1 MAETNKYPGQI
12 VFGLDIGTRSI
23 VGTVGY
29 KEKDVFH
36 VVAQRTVEHETRAM
50 LDGQIHDIGR
60 VGQTIAR
67 VKEELEEIVGRKLT
81 DVCIAAAGRVLRT
94 VNVHVETEFES
105 DKEILAE
112 DIYAL
117 DSAGVEKAY
126 EEFAAQNTETEINFY
141 CVGYSVIRYYMND
154 YPIGNLENHKAKR
167 ISADLIAT
175 FLPDDVV
182 DGLYKAVGYAG
193 LQVVN
198 LTLEPIAAIQVA
210 IPEMYRMLNIAL
222 VDVGAGTSDI
232 SITKDGAIIA
242 YGMIPLAGDG
252 LTELIAQHCLVDF
265 VTAEEIKRQACEK
278 EVIEYQDI
286 IGLPQTITAQQV
298 IEVTAPALHDMTKQ
312 VAEKIK
318 ELNGDKAVS
327 AVFVVGGGGKL
338 PGYTD
343 SLAEEL
349 GIPGERVAL
358 RGEEVM
364 GKIDFWEKDS
374 KKDSLLVT
382 PIGICLTFYMQSNN
396 FIFVSFNGER
406 VKLYDNA
413 KLAIVDA
420 AMQAGFPNDGL
431 FPKRGRELNLTVNG
445 KPRII
450 RGESGEAAVITLNGE
465 TADIYAPIKANDV
478 ITVKE
483 STAGEPAK
491 AQVQQLAEYHTM
503 LNVKV
508 NGVPVKLPRFVS
520 VNGRIETGYYDIKD
534 RDVIEILDHYTIEQ
548 LLQYMDVAV
557 EEDNIYV
564 NRTHADRQ
572 TQIYE
577 NFRVEWNIEPIDF
590 AARAAEAEAAERDSI
605 EEEEIQEEEQ
615 TETDEALGTAA
626 PEKSENAKEGIPMS
640 IQVVV
645 NKQPVR
651 LSGKSAY
658 VFVDIFDHYP
668 FDLSNPQGRSV
679 VTILNGRQAQYLEPI
694 HSGDTIEI
702 FWKN

>member
-29 KEKDVFH
+29 KEKDIFH

-312 VAEKIK
+312 VADKIK

-520 VNGRIETGYYDIKD
+520 VNGSIETGYYDIQD
-534 RDVIEILDHYTIEQ
+534 RDVIEILDYYTIEQ

-605 EEEEIQEEEQ
+605 EEEEQ
-615 TETDEALGTAA
+615 TETDEASGTAV
-626 PEKSENAKEGIPMS
+626 PEKSENAKAGIPMS

-645 NKQPVR
+645 NKQSVR

-658 VFVDIFDHYP
+658 VFVDIFDHYS

-702 FWKN
+702 YWKN